1 MGLRPKTQNQ
11 LEELRE
17 ENKRLREIVAD
28 LSELVL
34 TQIAEQSNRVVP
46 KPNKGQSDG
55 GASPRYV

>member
-34 TQIAEQSNRVVP
+34 TQIAEPEQS
-46 KPNKGQSDG
+46 GSAETQ
-55 GASPRYV
+55 